1 MENYVYNYDSLAN
14 SYSRSYVPTTR
25 FTISSSVR
33 VPSGEID
40 FRTGMLKPDHYRRR
54 TQAARLDEEWIT
66 RQEENIIET
75 FKRETAKNGVRVSLR
90 AYILIVFS
98 AIFVLGMMLL
108 FQTGAIANM
117 RNETTIIEE
126 TVADYQAA
134 NDELLDSIAANSTE
148 TVIMTAARDRL
159 GMVRRTEKDAIH
171 LTAPETRPLQTETI
185 QITAGQTTP
194 WVTSSALPGMPDGYM
209 TSRN

>member
-1 MENYVYNYDSLAN
+1 MENYVYNYDSLSN
-14 SYSRSYVPTTR
+14 SYNRSYVPTTR

-33 VPSGEID
+33 VPFGEID
-40 FRTGMLKPDHYRRR
+40 FRTGMLKPDHQRRR
-54 TQAARLDEEWIT
+54 TQATRLEEEWNM
-66 RQEENIIET
+66 RQQENILDT
-75 FKRETAKNGVRVSLR
+75 FKRETAKNGVCISMR
-90 AYILIVFS
+90 AFILIVFT

-108 FQTGAIANM
+108 FQTGAIANL

-126 TVADYQAA
+126 TVEDYKAA
-134 NDELLDSIAANSTE
+134 NNELLDSIAANSTE

-171 LTAPETRPLQTETI
+171 LTAPETRPLETETI